1 MHHSYKKFF
10 IILYSLAS
18 NWKVKINQKA
28 ALNHVNTEGF
38 RIPVADE
45 QNSWML
51 KAWCRICWVYS
62 CCLFLVGFTVFS
74 LYVFF
79 RLGNSNLFSQFLT
92 LFVKLMTPPLQTSTF
107 FAHMHLLVLSAIYA
121 HKCEGCSGAVCLGQA
136 DSELSKAPLR

>member
-79 RLGNSNLFSQFLT
+79 RLGNSNLFS
-92 LFVKLMTPPLQTSTF
+92 
-107 FAHMHLLVLSAIYA
+107 
-121 HKCEGCSGAVCLGQA
+121 
-136 DSELSKAPLR
+136 

>member
-62 CCLFLVGFTVFS
+62 YCLFLVGFTVFS

-79 RLGNSNLFSQFLT
+79 RLGNSNLFS
-92 LFVKLMTPPLQTSTF
+92 
-107 FAHMHLLVLSAIYA
+107 
-121 HKCEGCSGAVCLGQA
+121 
-136 DSELSKAPLR
+136 